1 MDLQALILDYIFTE
15 RAGVIAF
22 LATFTYFIF
31 QQNKTLSTI
40 EKELVSL
47 RDKVNRLVNR
57 TDDTTSDISSLSS
70 RISNLSGAVS
80 DATTVAEGTKKELS
94 MLAEGINSE
103 TVFNEAIDEKINRK
117 KNDRKRWWDS
127 PSPNCCRLLFVQ
139 TQSYQGGTAGRKGLH
154 AHCPELK
161 AK

>member
-1 MDLQALILDYIFTE
+1 MDLQVLILDYIFTE

-22 LATFTYFIF
+22 LATIIYFII
-31 QQNKTLSTI
+31 QQNKTLSTM

-103 TVFNEAIDEKINRK
+103 TVFNEAID
-117 KNDRKRWWDS
+117 
-127 PSPNCCRLLFVQ
+127 L
-139 TQSYQGGTAGRKGLH
+139 ARKGSSADDIVAQTKLSKDQAETIVRFH
-154 AHCPELK
+154 GSK
-161 AK
+161 V

>member
-1 MDLQALILDYIFTE
+1 MDLQVLILDYIFTE

-22 LATFTYFIF
+22 LATTIYFIF

-40 EKELVSL
+40 EKELMSL

-103 TVFNEAIDEKINRK
+103 TVFNEAID
-117 KNDRKRWWDS
+117 
-127 PSPNCCRLLFVQ
+127 L
-139 TQSYQGGTAGRKGLH
+139 ARKGSSADDIVAQTKLSKDQAETIVRFH
-154 AHCPELK
+154 GSK
-161 AK
+161 V